1 MRSFPRT
8 RLAPLMFAAAS
19 LAPAALHAQQTQ
31 ASLTGQVLDPQ
42 GAAVPGASVI
52 ITNTDTAIDRT
63 TQTTSGGRYTVTN
76 LNPGP
81 YKVTVKAS
89 GFTEKVLSGIVLQ
102 VGQDQGLDV
111 PLSLGSESTVVEVT
125 AAAAVTDTESS
136 AQGTVIDNK
145 EVVELPLN
153 QRTFYSL
160 ATLSPAAYLPG
171 QSSTLGF
178 RGGFNVAGNN
188 ETANTFT
195 INGVDDNDQ
204 NVMAPSFR
212 PSVEAIQEFHL
223 LYGVYS
229 AEYGRTSGGQVVVIT
244 KTGSNALHGDLFE
257 FIRNSQFD
265 AKNYFTLPN
274 TGTTFRRNQFGG
286 TLGGPIRKDRT
297 FFFLSYEGLRL
308 AQPFVQNTTVPNPA
322 FLNGDFSSV
331 CTSGFTAG
339 ICNTASQQLY
349 VPASTAPGVAGGRVP
364 YLNNQIPTGNFDPIG
379 RYILQQYPTPN
390 PGQSTGLAVQ
400 KYTFNEKRIENLD
413 EGSAR
418 IDHKFSDKDSL
429 LLQYNYFNDP
439 SFEPSLSLCSQG
451 AIPGSGCTQNQISTL
466 GSINETHIFGPHWLN
481 ELRLGFDRLEQP
493 RIGQDD
499 GITTAP
505 KVPGAFSD
513 AHIPANLLGGSP
525 SSSVTG
531 YASVHPYANLP
542 QHRYDDHFNIV
553 DNVSWS
559 HGAHSVKM
567 GVNLFEAHYAYL
579 YVADATGVFS
589 FTGVSGSSKNLTSG
603 SSAADLALGYAATAT
618 RSPTAPDIHT
628 RYTALGAFVQ
638 DDWKVTPHLTLN
650 LGVRYEDF
658 LPVHDAR
665 NVLAN
670 WLAPSAANPNGT
682 IEVAGL
688 NGTGTSVFNNDANN
702 FEPRIG
708 LSYQPFGSDR
718 TVFHASYGIFYNSPA
733 IGNGADLSLG
743 LNPPFRLAQSFN
755 STPVAQSVLSTNP
768 FPVVAGSTPTG
779 TQAQPFT
786 SVAPTGIDPNFRT
799 MYLDEWGLSIDQQLT
814 PTIGLTIGYIGN
826 AGVKIPRVVAANQ
839 YINPVPTYTSTV
851 NGVTTTTT
859 TIPAGASPN
868 GVTSTKPI
876 SGTSGAVPN
885 PLPTSVQ
892 PNAVNYYQWGNIAEY
907 ISEGHSSFNALTVKA
922 QKNLGNGIS
931 FILAYTWAHAIDNAP
946 GYASTSQSSSGTPQ
960 NSLNLQGEKGTS
972 DFNVTSRVALSPVIE
987 LPFGAN
993 KPFLNQGFASHL
1005 LGGFQLSG
1013 IYQYDS
1019 GRPFTIGSSQNRS
1032 GSLYGAD
1039 RPNVIS
1045 NPNQG
1050 PKTVN
1055 QWFNTAAFVVNNWG
1069 TFGNESRNAVVGPDL
1084 SQLDVA
1090 IQRVFAV
1097 NERFSVALRFE
1108 SFNVMNKA
1116 NFLNPLGTGTGNYQA
1131 QTTAQGSLPVTPQ
1144 TSATN
1149 TFGQLTQA
1157 NDPRSMQFSGK
1168 FIF

>member
-136 AQGTVIDNK
+136 AQGTVIDNR

-160 ATLSPAAYLPG
+160 ATLSPAVDLPG

-195 INGVDDNDQ
+195 INGIDDNDQ

-212 PSVEAIQEFHL
+212 PSVEAIQEFRL
-223 LYGVYS
+223 LTGVYS

-244 KTGSNALHGDLFE
+244 KTGTNAFHGDLFE

-286 TLGGPIRKDRT
+286 TLGGPIVKDRT

-308 AQPFVQNTTVPNPA
+308 AQPTVLNTTVPNPA

-339 ICNTASQQLY
+339 ICNTASQQLKN
-349 VPASTAPGVAGGRVP
+349 PASGVA
-364 YLNNQIPTGNFDPIG
+364 YLNNQIPTGSFDPIG
-379 RYILQQYPTPN
+379 RYILQQYPAPN
-390 PGQSTGLAVQ
+390 PGQSTGLAVE
-400 KYTFNEKRIENLD
+400 KYTFNEKRLENLD

-418 IDHKFSDKDSL
+418 VDHKFSEKDSL

-439 SFEPSLSLCSQG
+439 SFEPSLSLCSAG

-466 GSINETHIFGPHWLN
+466 GSINEIHIFGPHWLN
-481 ELRLGFDRLEQP
+481 EIRLGFDRLEQP

-531 YASVHPYANLP
+531 YASVHPYGNLP
-542 QHRYDDHFNIV
+542 QHRYDDHFNLV

-559 HGAHSVKM
+559 HGSHNVKV
-567 GVNLFEAHYAYL
+567 GINLLQARYSDL
-579 YVADATGVFS
+579 YVADATGIFS
-589 FTGVSGSSKNLTSG
+589 FTGVVGSTKNLTTG
-603 SSAADLALGYAATAT
+603 NSAADLALGYAATAT
-618 RSPTAPDIHT
+618 RSPTAPDIHV
-628 RYTALGAFVQ
+628 RYNSIGAFVQ
-638 DDWKVTPHLTLN
+638 DDWKVTPHLTLT
-650 LGVRYEDF
+650 LGMRYEDF
-658 LPVHDAR
+658 LPIHDTR
-665 NVLAN
+665 NILSN
-670 WLAPSAANPNGT
+670 WLAPTAANPNGT

-688 NGTGTSVFNNDANN
+688 NGTPTSVFNNDANN
-702 FEPRIG
+702 FAPRVG
-708 LSYQPFGSDR
+708 LSYQPFGSDK

-743 LNPPFRLAQSFN
+743 LNPPFRLTQAFN
-755 STPVAQSVLSTNP
+755 STPTAQSVLSSNP
-768 FPVVAGSTPTG
+768 FPVVAGVTPDG
-779 TQAQPFT
+779 TQAHPFT

-799 MYLDEWGLSIDQQLT
+799 LYLDEWGMSIDQQLT
-814 PTIGLTIGYIGN
+814 PTIGLTIGYLAN
-826 AGVKIPRVVAANQ
+826 AGVRIPRLIEPNQ
-839 YINPVPTYTSTV
+839 HTNPVLTLTNGQPTGIASST
-851 NGVTTTTT
+851 TP
-859 TIPAGASPN
+859 IAGIAGP
-868 GVTSTKPI
+868 
-876 SGTSGAVPN
+876 VPN
-885 PLPTSVQ
+885 PLLTAVQ
-892 PNAVNYYQWGNIAEY
+892 PNANNYYQWGNITEY
-907 ISEGHSSFNALTVKA
+907 ISSGHSSYNALTVKA
-922 QKNLGNGIS
+922 QKNLGNGVS
-931 FILAYTWAHAIDNAP
+931 FILAYTWAHAIDNAN
-946 GYASTSQSSSGTPQ
+946 GYASGSQSSSGTPQ
-960 NSLNLQGEKGTS
+960 NSLNLQAEKGTS
-972 DFNVTSRVALSPVIE
+972 DFNVTNRIALSPVIE

-993 KPFLNQGFASHL
+993 KPFFNQGFASHL

-1019 GRPFTIGSSQNRS
+1019 GRPFTVSSSQNRS
-1032 GSLYGAD
+1032 GSVYGAD
-1039 RPNVIS
+1039 RPNVIA
-1045 NPNQG
+1045 NPNTG
-1050 PKTVN
+1050 PKTVS

-1069 TFGNESRNAVVGPDL
+1069 TFGNESRNAVVGPAYSD
-1084 SQLDVA
+1084 LDVA
-1090 IQRVFAV
+1090 IQRLFAV
-1097 NERFSVALRFE
+1097 SERYSIALRFE
-1108 SFNVMNKA
+1108 SFNVMNKP
-1116 NFLNPLGTGTGNYQA
+1116 NFLNPLGTGTGNYQP
-1131 QTTAQGSLPVTPQ
+1131 QTTAQGSLPITPQ
-1144 TSATN
+1144 ISATN

-1157 NDPRSMQFSGK
+1157 NDPRSCQFSGK